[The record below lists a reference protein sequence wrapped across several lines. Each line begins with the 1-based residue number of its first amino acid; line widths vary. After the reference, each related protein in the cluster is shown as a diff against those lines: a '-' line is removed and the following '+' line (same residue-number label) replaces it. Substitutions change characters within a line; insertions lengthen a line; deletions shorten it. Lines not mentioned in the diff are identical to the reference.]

1 MNEAIIRS
9 EGVLSG
15 SIVSEG
21 ILRGS
26 LSMPVGYGF
35 FLAKVNFGGDT
46 LIDLTND
53 SVDAAS
59 LLKGKTAHNA
69 AGEQIVGEVDDGTE
83 VAY

>member
-1 MNEAIIRS
+1 M
-9 EGVLSG
+9 
-15 SIVSEG
+15 G
-21 ILRGS
+21 IS
-26 LSMPVGYGF
+26 
-35 FLAKVNFGGDT
+35 KINFGGDT

-83 VAY
+83 VEY

>member
-1 MNEAIIRS
+1 MADNQH
-9 EGVLSG
+9 VNKVVYG
-15 SIVSEG
+15 STV
-21 ILRGS
+21 
-26 LSMPVGYGF
+26 
-35 FLAKVNFGGDT
+35 

-83 VAY
+83 MAY